1 MSIFEKSKEGL
12 TTTTYHDDGKQCV
25 VERNINY
32 KPIIEHNKKL
42 FTHNDGIDEYRN
54 PKAVGSSI
62 GKGEGIVKNYIQM
75 GKTPSIIQAHTP
87 PFEWKTMMGKP
98 VKASRRKL
106 RQRSK

>member
-42 FTHNDGIDEYRN
+42 FTHNDGYSKSRDLKRVATIPMIILEIWTKQYNGTNNWFALKKEEQQKILKSKLNSNEFSYFRT
-54 PKAVGSSI
+54 AS
-62 GKGEGIVKNYIQM
+62 GKI
-75 GKTPSIIQAHTP
+75 
-87 PFEWKTMMGKP
+87 
-98 VKASRRKL
+98 
-106 RQRSK
+106 